1 MAYNHHLFMYITT
14 FTNCMKNRK
23 SVPVAGAD
31 LKTVKI
37 AEHTHDQLQIVKV
50 LRKEKT
56 LSDAIDSV
64 CRDVAFDQ
72 QLSKDLRDFGMT
84 LEGTSPKYAIHDAI
98 VLLWEDRVI
107 DDDLYVELEKLK
119 SAIGCETMNDVYK
132 FLFAEYQKKK
142 E

>member
-1 MAYNHHLFMYITT
+1 
-14 FTNCMKNRK
+14 MKNRQIGTK
-23 SVPVAGAD
+23 KPSEK

-37 AEHTHDQLQIVKV
+37 VEHTHDQLQIAKV

-56 LSDAIDSV
+56 LSGTIDSIY
-64 CRDVAFDQ
+64 RDVAIDQ
-72 QLSKDLRDFGMT
+72 PLCKNLQDFGMT

-119 SAIGCETMNDVYK
+119 SVTGCKTMNDVYK
-132 FLFAEYQKKK
+132 FLFDAYSQKKV
-142 E
+142 

>member
-1 MAYNHHLFMYITT
+1 MPAT
-14 FTNCMKNRK
+14 
-23 SVPVAGAD
+23 VGD
-31 LKTVKI
+31 LKTLKI
-37 AEHTHDQLQIVKV
+37 AGNTHDQLQIIKV

-56 LSDAIDSV
+56 LSDTIDSV

-72 QLSKDLRDFGMT
+72 QLSKDLRDFGMA
-84 LEGTSPKYAIHDAI
+84 LEGTSPKFAIHDAI

-119 SAIGCETMNDVYK
+119 SVIGCETMNDVYK
-132 FLFAEYQKKK
+132 FLLREYQQKK

>member
-1 MAYNHHLFMYITT
+1 
-14 FTNCMKNRK
+14 MKNTK
-23 SVPVAGAD
+23 STPTAPSG
-31 LKTVKI
+31 LKTIKI
-37 AEHTHDQLQIVKV
+37 AEHTHDQLQIIKV

-119 SAIGCETMNDVYK
+119 SVIGCETMNDVYK
-132 FLFAEYQKKK
+132 FLLQEYQQKK

>member
-1 MAYNHHLFMYITT
+1 
-14 FTNCMKNRK
+14 MKNRK
-23 SVPVAGAD
+23 SVPAAPGD
-31 LKTVKI
+31 LKTLKI
-37 AEHTHDQLQIVKV
+37 AEHTHDQLQIIKV
-50 LRKEKT
+50 MRKEKT

-84 LEGTSPKYAIHDAI
+84 LEGTSPKFAIHDAI

-107 DDDLYVELEKLK
+107 DDDLYVELENLK
-119 SAIGCETMNDVYK
+119 SAVGCETMNDVYK
-132 FLFAEYQKKK
+132 FLLKEYQKKK

>member
-1 MAYNHHLFMYITT
+1 
-14 FTNCMKNRK
+14 MKNRK
-23 SVPVAGAD
+23 SMPVTPGN
-31 LKTVKI
+31 LKTLKI
-37 AEHTHDQLQIVKV
+37 TEHTHDQLQIIKV
-50 LRKEKT
+50 MRKEKT
-56 LSDAIDSV
+56 LSDTIDSV

-84 LEGTSPKYAIHDAI
+84 LEGTSPKYAIHDAV

-119 SAIGCETMNDVYK
+119 VTIGCETMNDVYK
-132 FLFAEYQKKK
+132 FLLSEYQQKK